1 MEIRLL
7 TLFTDPVVPRNHPSL
22 SYSDSGTEPKIR
34 QDLCKVRVFQES
46 NPHRT
51 FVNAQVCYLASSRVR
66 PTKVRTNETG
76 NVHSSKSYLKAS
88 NTGILHP
95 NQNAGRK
102 VDLHV
107 LNVSEISLSC
117 QRTQETKVGERRR
130 KGAALSPS
138 VLHGS
143 DIDP

>member
-34 QDLCKVRVFQES
+34 QDLSKVRVFQES

-51 FVNAQVCYLASSRVR
+51 FVNA
-66 PTKVRTNETG
+66 
-76 NVHSSKSYLKAS
+76 
-88 NTGILHP
+88 
-95 NQNAGRK
+95 
-102 VDLHV
+102 
-107 LNVSEISLSC
+107 
-117 QRTQETKVGERRR
+117 QETKVGERRR

-138 VLHGS
+138 VLHAGAAE
-143 DIDP
+143 IDWGWDSYW